1 MNITYLNI
9 YDLGSGLSWKKKRK
23 GKLAKLH
30 TIQQAIIS
38 PSRERHRVCW
48 SNVPPQGI
56 SNKTRLSET
65 ADS

>member
-9 YDLGSGLSWKKKRK
+9 YGLGSRLSWKKKRK
-23 GKLAKLH
+23 RKPAKLH

-48 SNVPPQGI
+48 YNVPPQGI
-56 SNKTRLSET
+56 SNQTRLSER